1 MRNFR
6 MDGFRLLAPSKE
18 PRADLCDRSER
29 AKVGLKSQGNANSAV
44 VNRSGRILHRAKIS
58 SGIQSAELMT
68 SPTLSSLSSALK
80 SKIDSRQA
88 RVAVIGL
95 GYVGLP
101 LALLYTEQKF
111 PVTGFDIDQRKVDTL
126 NTGGS
131 YIFRITPTEIQTAR
145 AGGLKAT
152 SNYAQISDMDAIIIC
167 VPTPLNE
174 YHEPDLSFITNTA
187 HAIAPH
193 LRAGQLVVLESTTY
207 PGTTEE
213 VLVPIL
219 EHENKAGLKAA
230 RSANDSDKEFYVA
243 FSPEREDPGNTSVAR
258 RDIPKVVGG
267 LDPQASDLAAT
278 LYGSIFNRI
287 VRVSSP
293 AAAEMTKLLENIYRC
308 VNIALVNELK
318 LLSLRMGLDIWEVID
333 AASTKPFGF
342 QPFYPGPGLGGHC
355 IPVDPFYLSW
365 KAKEWDFRTRFIELA
380 GEINVNMPYHVI
392 SSVSSALNQQKKAL
406 NGSKVLV
413 LGVAYKKDIDDLR
426 ESPSLTIIELLQK
439 EGAEV
444 SYHDPY
450 FPTIG
455 KGRKYDLQMKR
466 ASLENLGQ
474 YDCVLIV
481 TDHSD
486 YDYRKIV
493 KEAKLVVDSRNATK
507 GIADAKIVRC

>member
-1 MRNFR
+1 MMMRT
-6 MDGFRLLAPSKE
+6 
-18 PRADLCDRSER
+18 
-29 AKVGLKSQGNANSAV
+29 V
-44 VNRSGRILHRAKIS
+44 
-58 SGIQSAELMT
+58 
-68 SPTLSSLSSALK
+68 SSLSTELK
-80 SKIDSRQA
+80 TRIENRQA
-88 RVAVIGL
+88 QVAIIGL

-101 LALLYTEQKF
+101 LALLYTEQKLR
-111 PVTGFDIDQRKVDTL
+111 VTGFDIDQRKVDTL
-126 NTGGS
+126 NAGGS
-131 YIFRITPTEIQTAR
+131 YIFRITPEEISAAR
-145 AGGLKAT
+145 SNGLSAT
-152 SNYAQISDMDAIIIC
+152 SDYSRLTAMDAIIIC

-174 YHEPDLSFITNTA
+174 YHEPDLSYITNTG

-193 LRAGQLVVLESTTY
+193 LRAGQLVILESTTY

-219 EHENKAGLKAA
+219 EKENKADLKAA
-230 RSANDSDKEFYVA
+230 RPEQTSESDFFVA

-267 LDPQASDLAAT
+267 LDPQAAELAAA
-278 LYGSIFNRI
+278 LYGTVFRRV

-308 VNIALVNELK
+308 VNIALVNELE
-318 LLSLRMGLDIWEVID
+318 LLSLRMGLDIWEVIE

-380 GEINVNMPYHVI
+380 GEINISMPYHVI
-392 SSVSSALNQQKKAL
+392 SSVVGALNRQKKSL
-406 NGSKVLV
+406 NGSRVLV
-413 LGVAYKKDIDDLR
+413 LGVAYKRDIDDLR

-439 EGAEV
+439 EGAQV

-450 FPTIG
+450 FPFVG
-455 KGRKYDLQMKR
+455 RGRKYDLQMKCTP
-466 ASLENLGQ
+466 LENLAQ

-486 YDYRKIV
+486 YDYERIV
-493 KEAKLVVDSRNATK
+493 RESQLVVDTRNATR
-507 GIADAKIVRC
+507 GIRSPNIVRC